1 MNFHQDDFTQFRKIL
16 FSKVVKIKKNIYKL
30 QHKTPVIY
38 KYKKDTQIILYES
51 FCQNLRSPFLIF
63 NYFRVRAQN
72 GIRKLKIS
80 LWLND
85 MAWYGLK
92 MPETWKN
99 WNLSLYGIHNPYR
112 AGWETVLD
120 LLLVPWTLS
129 WNMELKKGN
138 CWVTQRL
145 FYISIS

>member
-1 MNFHQDDFTQFRKIL
+1 VNFHQDDFTQFRKIL

-85 MAWYGLK
+85 MA
-92 MPETWKN
+92 
-99 WNLSLYGIHNPYR
+99 LYGFYQLQRITIMHRLNI
-112 AGWETVLD
+112 TVCLN
-120 LLLVPWTLS
+120 LA
-129 WNMELKKGN
+129 
-138 CWVTQRL
+138 L
-145 FYISIS
+145 FEPVCQE